1 MSVLTCREIE
11 ERLPWFLH
19 GSLHP
24 AERAELAA
32 HLAGCAGCRGA
43 LAATREA
50 SALFAGHP
58 EAATLVSYAFGLPLD
73 PADGLE
79 RATLELHLAHCADCR
94 EELRLVEADRI
105 GSGGGGGDPVLADAR
120 SAAGLAVA
128 PGSGSGSAVRRVRR
142 VRLLALAAV
151 LVVASGLSVWL
162 AMRARMPVPDVRIAI
177 VELLPT
183 DSRTRGPAA
192 ADAAAARIDRRVTTT
207 LLLVTDRAEAW
218 DEVRVRL
225 GDPAAAQPQWQAS
238 GLAPA
243 ASGAYALLLPAGA
256 LRPGEVGIELE
267 GRIGSDWA
275 RIALYRAVVAP

>member
-1 MSVLTCREIE
+1 MRVLTCREIE

-58 EAATLVSYAFGLPLD
+58 EASTLVDYALGLPLD
-73 PADGLE
+73 PVAGPE
-79 RATLELHLAHCADCR
+79 RSTLELHLAHCADCR

-105 GSGGGGGDPVLADAR
+105 GSAGGGGDPVLADAR

-128 PGSGSGSAVRRVRR
+128 PSSGSGSAFRR

-151 LVVASGLSVWL
+151 LLVAAGLSVWV
-162 AMRARMPVPDVRIAI
+162 AMRARMPVPDARIAI

-225 GDPAAAQPQWQAS
+225 GDPAVPQSQWQAS

-243 ASGAYALLLPAGA
+243 ASGAFALLLPAGA

-275 RIALYRAVVAP
+275 RIALYRVVVAP